1 MRVMRWSVGLLS
13 AVTNDSDVDATVADK
28 VRQPAETALA
38 PIMALIMVSVP
49 QLIVPVA
56 HRNFLS
62 IGNVTTSV
70 PDLPPVLFRG
80 RSTNKEFRCGR

>member
-56 HRNFLS
+56 HRNFL
-62 IGNVTTSV
+62 
-70 PDLPPVLFRG
+70 
-80 RSTNKEFRCGR
+80 EYW